1 MLDQRYELRHLN
13 DALALE
19 IRPLMLAEL
28 LWSLEHQK
36 LYYSKQF
43 AAHVHD
49 EYPRILM
56 DALTSGTPDTLDE
69 ALNQPGIFRP
79 NTPRRS
85 AQSFIWDEFNKFY
98 MRALCL
104 WVIMHPGHEV
114 VVVRGRVS
122 EHHRGSSDAQLGR
135 KEDPKKFLEVLRE
148 TPEIN
153 PFGANSGLTL
163 TIRKKSKAKSTATAP
178 AAKPLQETSYH

>member
-1 MLDQRYELRHLN
+1 MLDQKYELKHLN
-13 DALALE
+13 DELASE
-19 IRPLMLAEL
+19 IRPLTLAEL

-43 AAHVHD
+43 TAHGHG

-69 ALNQPGIFRP
+69 ALNQPGIFKP
-79 NTPRRS
+79 NTSRRS
-85 AQSFIWDEFNKFY
+85 AQSFIWDEFNKYY

-104 WVIMHPGHEV
+104 WVLTHPGHEL
-114 VVVRGRVS
+114 VVVRGRMS
-122 EHHRGSSDAQLGR
+122 EHHRDSSDARLGR
-135 KEDPKKFLEVLRE
+135 REDPKKFLEVLRE
-148 TPEIN
+148 TPKVN

-163 TIRKKSKAKSTATAP
+163 TIRKQ
-178 AAKPLQETSYH
+178 QETSYH